1 MELFRQEGE
10 AASSQSEK
18 GIVVIIYHYEQ
29 RIFGPMLELR
39 FHRHFKQRMTSVL
52 PVRVDATHFCHR
64 SPLLRPFFAGIQLF
78 IDPHSRFRLLSH
90 CGNVESVHERLLQ
103 TYGVPT
109 THSPMASDGS
119 SWSIQNH
126 LGWIAKH
133 RQRDDDL
140 TNLERPKADPAS
152 TSDLNMLRK
161 RVDATIAK
169 LRQSDEGLTILERPT
184 SLVPNENGA
193 QNSADETQSE
203 LHPNQEFV
211 PMRFDVLFGKDK
223 MSRLHTGNLRAMH
236 LCDMYWDKYEAAGKY
251 EKTEIAER
259 IVTIIHESSG
269 RFWKENDGV
278 WEEATDKE
286 ARQKIAHFFRQ
297 KRHDR
302 KKQIE
307 SMERK

>member
-1 MELFRQEGE
+1 MELLRQEGE

-18 GIVVIIYHYEQ
+18 GVVVVIYHYEP
-29 RIFGPMLELR
+29 RIFGKMLELH
-39 FHRHFKQRMTSVL
+39 FHRHQKHRMANIL

-78 IDPHSRFRLLSH
+78 IDSYNRFRLLSH
-90 CGNVESVHERLLQ
+90 CGNVKSVHETLLQ

-109 THSPMASDGS
+109 SHSPMTSDGL
-119 SWSIQNH
+119 WSIQNH
-126 LGWIAKH
+126 LGWIAKL

-140 TNLERPKADPAS
+140 TNLERPKVDSAS
-152 TSDLNMLRK
+152 TSELNMLRK
-161 RVDATIAK
+161 RVDATLAK
-169 LRQSDEGLTILERPT
+169 LRQSDEGVTMLERPK

-193 QNSADETQSE
+193 KKSADETESD
-203 LHPNQEFV
+203 LYPNQEFV

-259 IVTIIHESSG
+259 IVAIIHESSG

-307 SMERK
+307 SIERK